1 MTSATGGEAI
11 VSGLVAHGV
20 DTVFGLPGA
29 QIYGLF
35 DAFQQ
40 AQLKV
45 IGARHEQACGY
56 MAYGYARSTGRPGV
70 FSVVP
75 GPGVLNAG
83 AALLTAFGSNE
94 PVLCLTGQVPTQFLG
109 KGRGHLHEMPDQ
121 LATLRTFVKWADRV
135 EYPDIAPAMVSRA
148 FQEMLS
154 GRRGPVS
161 LEMPWDVFTQRAEV
175 GPAKV
180 FDPFPAPQPDPDRIK
195 AEAAQIKASKN
206 PMIFVGSGSIDASEE
221 ILELAEM
228 IDAPVV
234 AFRSGRGIV
243 SNAHELGLTMAAAY
257 RLWPRTDLMIG
268 IGTRMEWP
276 ASSFRWP
283 FQPQGL
289 KSIRI
294 DIDPSEMRRLTPDAA
309 VVADARSG
317 TRALLAAV
325 SKAGYSKSSG
335 RRATIRDASAAALQ
349 EIQKVQPQMAYLN
362 ILREVLPA
370 NAIVTDELS
379 QVGFASWYGFPI
391 YEPRTFI
398 TSGYQGTLGS
408 GFPTALGAKVA
419 NPDRPVVAITGDG
432 GFMFGVQELAT
443 AVQFNIGVV
452 TLVFNN
458 NAYGNVRRDQRER
471 FDGRVV
477 ASDLVNPDF
486 VKRAESFGVGAT
498 RVTSPEGFRPALEK
512 ALAAGGPY
520 LKSHVT
526 EQHLQTSVS
535 AFVHPEK
542 PKPNLMVRSAHL
554 RASRT
559 MSMHRSYFEPP

>member
-1 MTSATGGEAI
+1 MSSTSGGEAI
-11 VSGLVAHGV
+11 VNGLVAHGV

-35 DAFQQ
+35 DAFHQ

-56 MAYGYARSTGRPGV
+56 MAFGYARSSGKPGV

-75 GPGVLNAG
+75 GPGVLNAS
-83 AALLTAFGSNE
+83 AALLTAFGCNE

-121 LATLRTFVKWADRV
+121 LATLRTFVKWADRI
-135 EYPDIAPAMVSRA
+135 EYPDNAPALVSRA

-154 GRRGPVS
+154 GRRGPAS
-161 LEMPWDVFTQRAEV
+161 LEMPWDVFTQRTQVAAV
-175 GPAKV
+175 KP
-180 FDPFPAPQPDPDRIK
+180 FDPLPAPQPDPDRIK
-195 AEAAQIKASKN
+195 QAADLIAGSKA
-206 PMIFVGSGSIDASEE
+206 PMIFVGSGAIEAREE

-243 SNAHELGLTMAAAY
+243 SNAHELGLTMASAY
-257 RLWPRTDLMIG
+257 KLWPKTDLMIG
-268 IGTRMEWP
+268 IGTRMELP
-276 ASSFRWP
+276 TMSRWP
-283 FQPQGL
+283 YQPAGL
-289 KSIRI
+289 KCVRI
-294 DIDPSEMRRLTPDAA
+294 DIDPVELRRWPADAG
-309 VVADARSG
+309 VIADARAG
-317 TRALLAAV
+317 TADLVAAV
-325 SKAGYSKSSG
+325 RKVGYSKTSG
-335 RRATIRDASAAALQ
+335 RRAAIREATAATEQ
-349 EIQKVQPQMAYLN
+349 EIQRIQPQMAYLK

-391 YEPRTFI
+391 YEPRTFV

-408 GFPTALGAKVA
+408 GFPTALGTKVA
-419 NPDRPVVAITGDG
+419 NPDKPVVAITGDG

-443 AVQFNIGVV
+443 AVQFKIGVV

-486 VKRAESFGVGAT
+486 VKLAESFGVGAA
-498 RVTSPEGFRPALEK
+498 RVTSPDHFRPVLEK
-512 ALAAGGPY
+512 ALADGGPY
-520 LKSHVT
+520 VI
-526 EQHLQTSVS
+526 SVEVPTDS
-535 AFVHPEK
+535 EVSPWAFIHPAR
-542 PKPNLMVRSAHL
+542 NN
-554 RASRT
+554 
-559 MSMHRSYFEPP
+559 

>member
-1 MTSATGGEAI
+1 MSSATGGEAI

-56 MAYGYARSTGRPGV
+56 MAYGYARSSGKPGV

-94 PVLCLTGQVPTQFLG
+94 PVLCLTGQVPTAFLG

-121 LATLRTFVKWADRV
+121 LATLRTFVKWAERI
-135 EYPDIAPAMVSRA
+135 EYPDIAPALVSRA

-154 GRRGPVS
+154 GRRGPVA
-161 LEMPWDVFTQRAEV
+161 LEMPWDVFTQRADI
-175 GPAKV
+175 GPAK
-180 FDPFPAPQPDPDRIK
+180 PFEPLPAPQPDRERIK
-195 AEAAQIKASKN
+195 AAAALIAGSKT
-206 PMIFVGSGSIDASEE
+206 PMIFVGSGAIHAREE

-257 RLWPRTDLMIG
+257 KLWPQTDLMIG
-268 IGTRMEWP
+268 IGTRMELP

-283 FQPQGL
+283 FQPSGL

-294 DIDPSEMRRLTPDAA
+294 DIDPAEMRRLTPDAA
-309 VVADARSG
+309 VVADARAG
-317 TRALLAAV
+317 TSELLAAV
-325 SKAGYSKSSG
+325 RRAGYTKTRG
-335 RRATIRDASAAALQ
+335 RRAAIREASAAALQ
-349 EIQKVQPQMAYLN
+349 EIQKIQPQMAYLN
-362 ILREVLPA
+362 ILREVLPH

-391 YEPRTFI
+391 FEPRTFI

-486 VKRAESFGVGAT
+486 VKLAESFGVGAA
-498 RVTSPEGFRPALEK
+498 RVTSPETFRPALEK
-512 ALAAGGPY
+512 ALADGGPY
-520 LKSHVT
+520 LIDIEVPRDS
-526 EQHLQTSVS
+526 ETSPW
-535 AFVHPEK
+535 AFIHPAK
-542 PKPNLMVRSAHL
+542 P
-554 RASRT
+554 
-559 MSMHRSYFEPP
+559 

>member
-1 MTSATGGEAI
+1 MTTMTGGEAI
-11 VSGLVAHGV
+11 VSSLVAHGI

-29 QIYGLF
+29 QVYGLF
-35 DAFQQ
+35 DAFHQ

-56 MAYGYARSTGRPGV
+56 MAYGYARSSGKVGV

-121 LATLRTFVKWADRV
+121 LATLRTFVKWAERI
-135 EYPDIAPAMVSRA
+135 EYPGVAPALVSRA

-154 GRRGPVS
+154 GRRGPVA
-161 LEMPWDVFTQRAEV
+161 LEMPWDVFTQRTLV
-175 GPAKV
+175 GAAGV
-180 FDPFPAPQPDPDRIK
+180 FDPFPAPLPDPDRIRD
-195 AEAAQIKASKN
+195 AAVLVAASKR
-206 PMIFVGSGSIDASEE
+206 PMIFVGSGAIGAREE

-243 SNAHELGLTMAAAY
+243 SNAHELGLTMAAGY
-257 RLWPRTDLMIG
+257 RLWPEVDLMIG
-268 IGTRMEWP
+268 IGTRMELP
-276 ASSFRWP
+276 ASMFRWP

-294 DIDPSEMRRLTPDAA
+294 DIDPVEMRRLTPDVA
-309 VVADARSG
+309 VVSDARAG
-317 TRALLAAV
+317 TRELLTAV
-325 SKAGYSKSSG
+325 GKSGYRKTSG
-335 RRATIRDASAAALQ
+335 RRAAIRAASAAAQ
-349 EIQKVQPQMAYLN
+349 QDIQKVQPQMAYLN
-362 ILREVLPA
+362 ILREVLPR

-379 QVGFASWYGFPI
+379 QVGFASWYGFPV

-408 GFPTALGAKVA
+408 GFPTALGCKVA
-419 NPDRPVVAITGDG
+419 NPDKPVVAITGDG

-458 NAYGNVRRDQRER
+458 NAYGNVRRDQRTR
-471 FDGRVV
+471 FEGRVV
-477 ASDLVNPDF
+477 AADLLNPDF
-486 VKRAESFGVGAT
+486 VKLAESFGVAAS
-498 RVTSPEGFRPALEK
+498 RVTTADHFRPALEK
-512 ALAAGGPY
+512 ALAHGGPY
-520 LKSHVT
+520 LIAIEVPRDSEAT
-526 EQHLQTSVS
+526 PWT
-535 AFVHPEK
+535 FIHPG
-542 PKPNLMVRSAHL
+542 
-554 RASRT
+554 RA
-559 MSMHRSYFEPP
+559 

>member
-1 MTSATGGEAI
+1 LDHTVTVSSGGEAI

-35 DAFQQ
+35 DAFRQ
-40 AQLKV
+40 AQLRV

-56 MAYGYARSTGRPGV
+56 MAYGYARATGKPGV

-94 PVLCLTGQVPTQFLG
+94 PVLCLTGQVPTAYLG

-121 LATLRTFVKWADRV
+121 LATLRSFVKWAERI
-135 EYPDIAPAMVSRA
+135 EYPAAAPALVARA
-148 FQEMLS
+148 FQEMMS
-154 GRRGPVS
+154 ERRGPVS
-161 LEMPWDVFTQRAEV
+161 LEMPWDVFTQRVEV
-175 GPAKV
+175 GAAEI
-180 FDPFPAPQPDPDRIK
+180 FDPFPAPQPDPDRVK
-195 AEAAQIKASKN
+195 SAAALIAGSQS
-206 PMIFVGSGSIDASEE
+206 PMIFVGSGAIDARDE
-221 ILELAEM
+221 ILELAEH

-257 RLWPRTDLMIG
+257 RLWPKTDLMIG
-268 IGTRMEWP
+268 VGTRLELPTM
-276 ASSFRWP
+276 SRWP
-283 FQPQGL
+283 FRPDGL

-294 DIDPSEMRRLTPDAA
+294 DIDPSEMRRYTPDAA
-309 VVADARSG
+309 IVADAKAG
-317 TRALLAAV
+317 TVALLAAV
-325 SKAGYSKSSG
+325 RKIGYAKTSG
-335 RRATIRDASAAALQ
+335 RRAAIRDASAVTLK
-349 EIQKVQPQMAYLN
+349 EIQKIQPQMTYLN
-362 ILREVLPA
+362 ILREVLPP

-398 TSGYQGTLGS
+398 SSGYQGTLGS

-419 NPDRPVVAITGDG
+419 HPGRPVVAITGDG
-432 GFMFGVQELAT
+432 GFMFAVQELAT

-452 TLVFNN
+452 VLVFNN
-458 NAYGNVRRDQRER
+458 NSYGNVRRDQREH
-471 FDGRVV
+471 FAGRVV

-486 VKRAESFGVGAT
+486 VKLSESFGVGAA
-498 RVTSPEGFRPALEK
+498 RVTSPDGFRPALEK

-520 LKSHVT
+520 LIDIEVRRDS
-526 EQHLQTSVS
+526 EVS
-535 AFVHPEK
+535 PWAFIHPAK
-542 PKPNLMVRSAHL
+542 P
-554 RASRT
+554 
-559 MSMHRSYFEPP
+559 

>member
-1 MTSATGGEAI
+1 MTSMTGGEAI

-20 DTVFGLPGA
+20 NTVFGLPGA

-35 DAFQQ
+35 DAFHQ

-56 MAYGYARSTGRPGV
+56 MAYGYARSSGKVGV

-75 GPGVLNAG
+75 GPGVLNAS
-83 AALLTAFGSNE
+83 AAMLTAFGGNE

-121 LATLRTFVKWADRV
+121 LATLRTFVKWADRI
-135 EYPDIAPAMVSRA
+135 EYPDVAPTMVSRA
-148 FQEMLS
+148 FQEMMS
-154 GRRGPVS
+154 GRRGPAS
-161 LEMPWDVFTQRAEV
+161 LEMPWDVFTQRADV
-175 GPAKV
+175 AASKV
-180 FDPFPAPQPDPDRIK
+180 FDPLPSPQPDSDRIK
-195 AEAAQIKASKN
+195 NAATLIAASKT
-206 PMIFVGSGSIDASEE
+206 PMIFVGSGAIGAREE

-257 RLWPRTDLMIG
+257 RLWPKTDLMIG
-268 IGTRMEWP
+268 IGTRLELPTM
-276 ASSFRWP
+276 SRWP
-283 FQPQGL
+283 YRPDGL
-289 KSIRI
+289 KCVRI
-294 DIDPSEMRRLTPDAA
+294 DIDPVEMRRYVPDVA
-309 VVADARSG
+309 VISDAKSG
-317 TRALLAAV
+317 TRELAAAV
-325 SKAGYSKSSG
+325 RKAGYRRSSG
-335 RRATIRDASAAALQ
+335 RRADIREATRAAHE

-362 ILREVLPA
+362 ILREVLPD

-432 GFMFGVQELAT
+432 GFMFGVQELST

-458 NAYGNVRRDQRER
+458 NSYGNVRRDQRTR

-477 ASDLVNPDF
+477 AADLVNPDF
-486 VKRAESFGVGAT
+486 VKLAESFGAGAS
-498 RVTSPEGFRPALEK
+498 RVTSPDHFKPALEK
-512 ALAAGGPY
+512 ALAHGGPY
-520 LKSHVT
+520 LIAVEVPRDSEVT
-526 EQHLQTSVS
+526 PWT
-535 AFVHPEK
+535 FIHPAR
-542 PKPNLMVRSAHL
+542 N
-554 RASRT
+554 
-559 MSMHRSYFEPP
+559 

>member
-1 MTSATGGEAI
+1 MTSLSGGEAI
-11 VSGLVAHGV
+11 VSGLVAHGI

-29 QIYGLF
+29 QVYGLF
-35 DAFQQ
+35 DAFHQ

-56 MAYGYARSTGRPGV
+56 MAFGYARSSGRPGV

-75 GPGVLNAG
+75 GPGVLNAS
-83 AALLTAFGSNE
+83 AALLTAFGCNE
-94 PVLCLTGQVPTQFLG
+94 PVLCVTGQVPTSFLG

-121 LATLRTFVKWADRV
+121 LATLRTYVKWAERI
-135 EYPDIAPAMVSRA
+135 EYPGDAPTIVARA
-148 FQEMLS
+148 FQEMMS
-154 GRRGPVS
+154 GRRGPASV
-161 LEMPWDVFTQRAEV
+161 EMPWDVFTQRADAA
-175 GPAKV
+175 PAKV
-180 FDPFPAPQPDPDRIK
+180 LEPLPAPQPDPDMIK
-195 AEAAQIKASKN
+195 QAAALIRTSKA
-206 PMIFVGSGSIDASEE
+206 PMIFVGSGAIEAGEE

-257 RLWPRTDLMIG
+257 RLWPNTDLMIG
-268 IGTRMEWP
+268 IGTRLELPTM
-276 ASSFRWP
+276 SRWP
-283 FQPQGL
+283 YRPAGL

-294 DIDPSEMRRLTPDAA
+294 DIDPVEMRRFSSDTAI
-309 VVADARSG
+309 VADAKTA
-317 TRALLAAV
+317 TRDLAAAV
-325 SKAGYSKSSG
+325 RRAGYSKTSG
-335 RRATIRDASAAALQ
+335 RRGTIREATAAAQ
-349 EIQKVQPQMAYLN
+349 AEIQRVQPQMAYLN

-391 YEPRTFI
+391 YQPRTFI

-419 NPDRPVVAITGDG
+419 NPDKPVVAITGDG

-458 NAYGNVRRDQRER
+458 NAYGNVRRDQRQH

-486 VKRAESFGVGAT
+486 VKLAESFGVTAA
-498 RVTSPEGFRPALEK
+498 RVTAPEQFKAAMEK
-512 ALAAGGPY
+512 ALGHGGPV
-520 LKSHVT
+520 LI
-526 EQHLQTSVS
+526 SVEVPRDS
-535 AFVHPEK
+535 EVSPWAFIHP
-542 PKPNLMVRSAHL
+542 PKP
-554 RASRT
+554 
-559 MSMHRSYFEPP
+559 

>member
-1 MTSATGGEAI
+1 MTSLSGGEAI
-11 VSGLVAHGV
+11 VGGLVAHGV

-35 DAFQQ
+35 DAFHQ
-40 AQLKV
+40 AQLRV

-56 MAYGYARSTGRPGV
+56 MAFGYARSSGKPGV

-83 AALLTAFGSNE
+83 AALLTAFGGNE
-94 PVLCLTGQVPTQFLG
+94 PVLCLTGQVPTKFLDQ
-109 KGRGHLHEMPDQ
+109 GRGHLHEMPDQ
-121 LATLRTFVKWADRV
+121 LATLRNFVKWAERI
-135 EYPDIAPAMVSRA
+135 EYPGSAPTLVSRA

-154 GRRGPVS
+154 GRRGPAA
-161 LEMPWDVFTQRAEV
+161 LEMPWDVFTQRADTAV
-175 GPAKV
+175 AKP
-180 FDPFPAPQPDPDRIK
+180 FDLFPAPQPDSDRIK
-195 AEAAQIKASKN
+195 AAATSIAASKN
-206 PMIFVGSGSIDASEE
+206 PMIFVGSGAIHAGDE
-221 ILELAEM
+221 ILELAEL

-243 SNAHELGLTMAAAY
+243 SNAHELGLSMAAAY
-257 RLWPRTDLMIG
+257 RLWPQIDLIIG
-268 IGTRMEWP
+268 IGTRLELP
-276 ASSFRWP
+276 AWRWP
-283 FQPQGL
+283 YRPPGQ

-294 DIDPSEMRRLTPDAA
+294 DIDPSEMRRFAADVA
-309 VVADARSG
+309 VVADAKPATSD
-317 TRALLAAV
+317 LLAAV
-325 SKAGYSKSSG
+325 RHAGYGKQNG
-335 RRATIRDASAAALQ
+335 RRAAIREASAAALLQ
-349 EIQKVQPQMAYLN
+349 IQAIQPQMAYLN

-391 YEPRTFI
+391 YQPRTFI
-398 TSGYQGTLGS
+398 SSGYQGTLGS

-419 NPDRPVVAITGDG
+419 HPDRAVVAITGDG

-458 NAYGNVRRDQRER
+458 NAYGNVRRDQINV

-486 VKRAESFGVGAT
+486 VRLAESFGAGAA
-498 RVTSPEGFRPALEK
+498 RVTSPDAFRPVLEK
-512 ALAAGGPY
+512 ALADGGPY
-520 LKSHVT
+520 VIVIEVPRDS
-526 EQHLQTSVS
+526 ESNPW
-535 AFVHPEK
+535 AFIHPAK
-542 PKPNLMVRSAHL
+542 P
-554 RASRT
+554 
-559 MSMHRSYFEPP
+559 

>member
-1 MTSATGGEAI
+1 MTSTSGGEAI
-11 VSGLVAHGV
+11 VNGLVAHGV

-35 DAFQQ
+35 DAFHQ

-56 MAYGYARSTGRPGV
+56 MAFGYARSSGKPGV

-83 AALLTAFGSNE
+83 AAMLTALGSNE
-94 PVLCLTGQVPTQFLG
+94 PVLCLTGQVPTAFIG

-121 LATLRTFVKWADRV
+121 LATLRSFVKWAERI
-135 EYPDIAPAMVSRA
+135 EYPDAAPVMVSRA
-148 FQEMLS
+148 FQEMMS
-154 GRRGPVS
+154 GRRGPVA
-161 LEMPWDVFTQRAEV
+161 LEMPWDVFTQRSAV
-175 GPAKV
+175 TPAKP

-195 AEAAQIKASKN
+195 AAAALISGSKT
-206 PMIFVGSGSIDASEE
+206 PMIFVGSGAIDARDE
-221 ILELAEM
+221 ILELAEL

-257 RLWPRTDLMIG
+257 KLWPQTDLMIG
-268 IGTRMEWP
+268 IGTRMELP
-276 ASSFRWP
+276 TTFRWP
-283 FQPQGL
+283 FRPDGL

-294 DIDPSEMRRLTPDAA
+294 DIDPSEVRRLAIDAS
-309 VVADARSG
+309 VIADAQAGARE
-317 TRALLAAV
+317 LLAAV
-325 SKAGYSKSSG
+325 RKQGYSKTSG
-335 RRATIRDASAAALQ
+335 RRAAIRDASATTLK
-349 EIQKVQPQMAYLN
+349 EIQSIQPQMAYLN
-362 ILREVLPA
+362 ILRDVLPS
-370 NAIVTDELS
+370 NAIVTDEVS

-391 YEPRTFI
+391 YQPRTFI

-419 NPDRPVVAITGDG
+419 NPDRAVVAITGDG

-443 AVQFNIGVV
+443 AVQFKIGVV

-486 VKRAESFGVGAT
+486 VKLAESFGVKAW
-498 RVTSPEGFRPALEK
+498 RVTSPDHFRPALEK
-512 ALAAGGPY
+512 ALADGGPC
-520 LKSHVT
+520 LIDIEVPTDS
-526 EQHLQTSVS
+526 ETSPWK
-535 AFVHPEK
+535 FIHPAK
-542 PKPNLMVRSAHL
+542 P
-554 RASRT
+554 
-559 MSMHRSYFEPP
+559 

>member
-1 MTSATGGEAI
+1 MTSTSGGEAI
-11 VSGLVAHGV
+11 VNGLVAHGV

-35 DAFQQ
+35 DAFHQ

-56 MAYGYARSTGRPGV
+56 MAFGYARSSGKPGV

-75 GPGVLNAG
+75 GPGVLNAS
-83 AALLTAFGSNE
+83 AALLTAFGCNE

-121 LATLRTFVKWADRV
+121 LATLRSFVKWAERI
-135 EYPDIAPAMVSRA
+135 EYPDNAPAMVSRA

-154 GRRGPVS
+154 GRRGPAS
-161 LEMPWDVFTQRAEV
+161 LEMPWDVFTQRTQVAAV
-175 GPAKV
+175 KP
-180 FDPFPAPQPDPDRIK
+180 FDQLPAPQPDPDRIK
-195 AEAAQIKASKN
+195 AAADLIAGSKA
-206 PMIFVGSGSIDASEE
+206 PMIFVGSGAIEAREE

-243 SNAHELGLTMAAAY
+243 SNAHELGLTMASAY
-257 RLWPRTDLMIG
+257 RLWPKTDLMIG
-268 IGTRMEWP
+268 VGTRLELPTM
-276 ASSFRWP
+276 SRWP
-283 FQPQGL
+283 YQPAGL
-289 KSIRI
+289 KCVRI
-294 DIDPSEMRRLTPDAA
+294 DIDPVELRRWPADAA
-309 VVADARSG
+309 VIADAKAA
-317 TRALLAAV
+317 TADLVAAV
-325 SKAGYSKSSG
+325 RRAGYSKTSG
-335 RRATIRDASAAALQ
+335 RRAAIREATAATEH
-349 EIQKVQPQMAYLN
+349 EIQRIQPQMAYLK

-391 YEPRTFI
+391 YEPRTFV

-419 NPDRPVVAITGDG
+419 NPNKPVVAITGDG

-443 AVQFNIGVV
+443 AVQFRIGVV

-486 VKRAESFGVGAT
+486 VKLAESFGVGAA
-498 RVTSPEGFRPALEK
+498 RVTSPDHFRPVLEK
-512 ALAAGGPY
+512 ALADGGPY
-520 LKSHVT
+520 VI
-526 EQHLQTSVS
+526 SVEVPTDS
-535 AFVHPEK
+535 EVSPWAFIHPAK
-542 PKPNLMVRSAHL
+542 NN
-554 RASRT
+554 
-559 MSMHRSYFEPP
+559 

>member
-1 MTSATGGEAI
+1 MTAISGGEAI

-56 MAYGYARSTGRPGV
+56 MAYGYARSSGRPGV

-121 LATLRTFVKWADRV
+121 LATLRTFVKWADRI
-135 EYPDIAPAMVSRA
+135 EYPGAAPVLVSRA

-154 GRRGPVS
+154 GRRGPVA
-161 LEMPWDVFTQRAEV
+161 LEMPWDVFTQRAETALSK
-175 GPAKV
+175 P
-180 FDPFPAPQPDPDRIK
+180 FDLFPAPLPDTDRVK
-195 AEAAQIKASKN
+195 AAANLVADSKT
-206 PMIFVGSGSIDASEE
+206 PMIFVGSGAIDARDE
-221 ILELAEM
+221 ILELAEL

-257 RLWPRTDLMIG
+257 RLWPQTDLMIG
-268 IGTRMEWP
+268 IGTRMELP
-276 ASSFRWP
+276 TMFRWP
-283 FQPQGL
+283 FRPDGL
-289 KSIRI
+289 KSVRI
-294 DIDPSEMRRLTPDAA
+294 DIDPSEMRRYTPDAA
-309 VVADARSG
+309 VISDAKAG
-317 TRALLAAV
+317 TSELLAAV
-325 SKAGYSKSSG
+325 RKNGYTKTRG
-335 RRATIRDASAAALQ
+335 RRTAIRDASAAALK
-349 EIQKVQPQMAYLN
+349 EIQQVQPQMAYLN
-362 ILREVLPA
+362 ILRAVLPHD
-370 NAIVTDELS
+370 AIVTDELS
-379 QVGFASWYGFPI
+379 QVGFASWYGFPV
-391 YEPRTFI
+391 YQPRTFI

-419 NPDRPVVAITGDG
+419 HPDRPVVAITGDG

-452 TLVFNN
+452 VLVFNN
-458 NAYGNVRRDQRER
+458 NAYGNVRRDQRQH

-486 VKRAESFGVGAT
+486 VKLAESFGVGAA

-512 ALAAGGPY
+512 ALAHGGPY
-520 LKSHVT
+520 LIDIEVPKDSET
-526 EQHLQTSVS
+526 TPWT
-535 AFVHPEK
+535 FIHPAK
-542 PKPNLMVRSAHL
+542 PEIP
-554 RASRT
+554 
-559 MSMHRSYFEPP
+559 

>member
-1 MTSATGGEAI
+1 MTTMTGGEAI

-35 DAFQQ
+35 DAFHQ

-56 MAYGYARSTGRPGV
+56 MAYGYARSSGKPGV

-83 AALLTAFGSNE
+83 AALLTAFGGNE
-94 PVLCLTGQVPTQFLG
+94 PVLCLTGEVPTDYLG

-121 LATLRTFVKWADRV
+121 LATLRTFVKWAERI
-135 EYPDIAPAMVSRA
+135 EYPGAAPTLVARA

-154 GRRGPVS
+154 GRRGPVA
-161 LEMPWDVFTQRAEV
+161 LEMPWDVFTQ
-175 GPAKV
+175 PADTAPV
-180 FDPFPAPQPDPDRIK
+180 APFAPFAAPRPDSDRISK
-195 AEAAQIKASKN
+195 AAALIKAAKA
-206 PMIFVGSGSIDASEE
+206 PMIFVGSGAIHAREE

-257 RLWPRTDLMIG
+257 KLWPQTDLMIG
-268 IGTRMEWP
+268 IGSRMELP
-276 ASSFRWP
+276 TTFRWP
-283 FQPQGL
+283 IRPAGL

-294 DIDPSEMRRLTPDAA
+294 DIDPAEMRRVAVDAGI
-309 VVADARSG
+309 VADA
-317 TRALLAAV
+317 
-325 SKAGYSKSSG
+325 KAGTADLITAISKGGNSKSSG
-335 RRATIRDASAAALQ
+335 RRAVIREASAASFN
-349 EIQKVQPQMAYLN
+349 EIQQVQPQMAYLQV
-362 ILREVLPA
+362 LREVLPPH
-370 NAIVTDELS
+370 AIVTDEVS
-379 QVGFASWYGFPI
+379 QVGFASWYGFPV

-443 AVQFNIGVV
+443 AVQYNIGVV

-486 VKRAESFGVGAT
+486 VKLAESFGVGVT
-498 RVTSPEGFRPALEK
+498 RVTAPDQFRAALEK

-520 LKSHVT
+520 LIDIEVPRDSEVT
-526 EQHLQTSVS
+526 PWT
-535 AFVHPEK
+535 FIHP
-542 PKPNLMVRSAHL
+542 PKP
-554 RASRT
+554 
-559 MSMHRSYFEPP
+559 

>member
-1 MTSATGGEAI
+1 MTLSSGGEAI

-40 AQLKV
+40 AQLRV

-83 AALLTAFGSNE
+83 AALLTSFGSNE
-94 PVLCLTGQVPTQFLG
+94 PVLCLTGQVPTQYLG

-121 LATLRTFVKWADRV
+121 LATLRSFVKWADRI
-135 EYPDIAPAMVSRA
+135 EYPDAAPTLVSRA

-154 GRRGPVS
+154 GRRGPVA
-161 LEMPWDVFTQRAEV
+161 LEMPWDVFTQRADV
-175 GPAKV
+175 GASMP
-180 FDPFPAPQPDPDRIK
+180 FDPFPAPQPDSDRVK
-195 AEAAQIKASKN
+195 AAAALVADSKT
-206 PMIFVGSGSIDASEE
+206 PMIFVGSGAIHARDE
-221 ILELAEM
+221 ILELAEL

-257 RLWPRTDLMIG
+257 RLWPNTDLMIG
-268 IGTRMEWP
+268 IGSRMELP
-276 ASSFRWP
+276 TMFRWP
-283 FQPQGL
+283 FRPDGL
-289 KSIRI
+289 KSVRI
-294 DIDPSEMRRLTPDAA
+294 DIDPSEMRRFTPDIA
-309 VVADARSG
+309 VVADSRAG
-317 TRALLAAV
+317 TRELLAAV
-325 SKAGYSKSSG
+325 RKNGYKKTSG
-335 RRATIRDASAAALQ
+335 RRTTIREASATALQ
-349 EIQKVQPQMAYLN
+349 QIQKVQPQMAYLN
-362 ILREVLPA
+362 ILREVLPH

-379 QVGFASWYGFPI
+379 QVGFASWYGFPV

-419 NPDRPVVAITGDG
+419 HPDRPVVAITGDG

-477 ASDLVNPDF
+477 AADLVNPDF
-486 VKRAESFGVGAT
+486 VKLAGSFGVGAA
-498 RVTSPEGFRPALEK
+498 RVTSPETFRPALEK
-512 ALAAGGPY
+512 ALAHGGPY
-520 LKSHVT
+520 LIDIEVPRDS
-526 EQHLQTSVS
+526 ETSPWT
-535 AFVHPEK
+535 FIHPAK
-542 PKPNLMVRSAHL
+542 P
-554 RASRT
+554 
-559 MSMHRSYFEPP
+559 

>member
-1 MTSATGGEAI
+1 MPVSSGGEAI

-35 DAFQQ
+35 DAFHQ

-56 MAYGYARSTGRPGV
+56 MAFGYARSTGRPGV

-83 AALLTAFGSNE
+83 AALLTAFGANE
-94 PVLCLTGQVPTQFLG
+94 PVLCLTGQVPTDFLG

-121 LATLRTFVKWADRV
+121 LATLRTFVKWADRI
-135 EYPDIAPAMVSRA
+135 EYPANAPALVARA

-154 GRRGPVS
+154 GRRGPAS
-161 LEMPWDVFTQRAEV
+161 LEMPWDVFTQKVEV
-175 GPAKV
+175 GAAEM
-180 FDPFPAPQPDPDRIK
+180 FDRLLPPQPDPDRIK
-195 AEAAQIKASKN
+195 AAAALIAASQS
-206 PMIFVGSGSIDASEE
+206 PMIFVGSGAIEAGDE
-221 ILELAEM
+221 ILELAEL

-257 RLWPRTDLMIG
+257 RLWPQTDLMIG
-268 IGTRMEWP
+268 IGTRLELP
-276 ASSFRWP
+276 AMTRWP
-283 FQPQGL
+283 FRPDGL

-294 DIDPSEMRRLTPDAA
+294 DIDPVEMRRYAPNAA
-309 VVADARSG
+309 IVADAKAG
-317 TRALLAAV
+317 TSDLLAAV
-325 SKAGYSKSSG
+325 RKASYAKTRG
-335 RRATIRDASAAALQ
+335 RRAAIVEASAAALK
-349 EIQKVQPQMAYLN
+349 EIQKIQPQMAYLN
-362 ILREVLPA
+362 VLREVLPR

-379 QVGFASWYGFPI
+379 QVGFASWYGFPV

-398 TSGYQGTLGS
+398 SSGYQGTLGS

-419 NPDRPVVAITGDG
+419 HPDRPVVAITGDG

-452 TLVFNN
+452 VLVFNN
-458 NAYGNVRRDQRER
+458 NSYGNVRRDQRER
-471 FDGRVV
+471 FDGRIV

-486 VKRAESFGVGAT
+486 IKLAESFGVGAA
-498 RVTSPEGFRPALEK
+498 RVTSSDHFRPALEK
-512 ALAAGGPY
+512 ALAHGGPY
-520 LKSHVT
+520 LIEIEVPRDS
-526 EQHLQTSVS
+526 EVS
-535 AFVHPEK
+535 PWAFIHPAK
-542 PKPNLMVRSAHL
+542 P
-554 RASRT
+554 
-559 MSMHRSYFEPP
+559 